1 MLIHSGLRRVCCAS
15 DTSKFVSRLGLQ
27 SFKSYAPA
35 VFRNSWKC
43 FDKLNDPDSKDNSS
57 SKLESSEHVSQSHD
71 HSLTH
76 FHLHSHSHSHHEN
89 IFQLEKGGLKN
100 PALRITWI
108 GLMVNL
114 GMAVGKGAGGIVFH
128 SQALLADS
136 IHALSDLVSDF
147 LTLATVSLGSRQPS
161 KSYPFGYGK
170 FETLGSLGVSSIL
183 IMAGLS
189 MGWSGMFAVLQ
200 SIAGDAEWL
209 HSLESLV
216 GHGHSHNH
224 VGDTDINAAWL
235 ALASIGIKEWL
246 YFATIRVARKTKS
259 NVLVANAWHHRI
271 DSMVSMVAVATIAG
285 GHFMGITWLDPLG
298 GLIVSSII
306 VKAGWGT
313 AKSSVLELADNIS
326 GVPHDEISKFRLRAE
341 EVLKDAATVDSH
353 LSAFKIKD
361 VEVLASGPNIWSN
374 VTVSSESKNTTSAS
388 FQKLSK
394 IMSKKI
400 IEKEPRYKRINVLI
414 DN

>member
-1 MLIHSGLRRVCCAS
+1 MTGKLVSQVGLRAFKSFAPFAFRSSLPYFNKPTNSAVNKLGYSQESDHSHPHSG
-15 DTSKFVSRLGLQ
+15 TG
-27 SFKSYAPA
+27 
-35 VFRNSWKC
+35 
-43 FDKLNDPDSKDNSS
+43 
-57 SKLESSEHVSQSHD
+57 
-71 HSLTH
+71 HS
-76 FHLHSHSHSHHEN
+76 HLHSHAHSHHEN
-89 IFQLEKGGLKN
+89 IFLLEKGGLKN

-108 GLMVNL
+108 GLLVNL
-114 GMAVGKGAGGIVFH
+114 GMAIGKGVGGVVFH

-147 LTLATVSLGSRQPS
+147 LTLATVSLGSRPPS

-200 SIAGDAEWL
+200 EVAGDAEWL
-209 HSLESLV
+209 HSLQSLL
-216 GHGHSHNH
+216 GHGHSHSH
-224 VGDTDINAAWL
+224 TDGQANINAAWL

-306 VKAGWGT
+306 VRAGWGT
-313 AKSSVLELADNIS
+313 AKSSVLELADNVS
-326 GVPHDEISKFRLRAE
+326 GVPTEEVDKFRLTAE
-341 EVLKDAATVDSH
+341 EILRDAASIDAQ
-353 LSAFKIKD
+353 LAAFKIKD
-361 VEVLASGPNIWSN
+361 VEVIASGPNIWSN
-374 VTVSSESKNTTSAS
+374 VTLSTGSSNASSAS
-388 FQKLSK
+388 LQRLGKLLSTK
-394 IMSKKI
+394 ILDQ
-400 IEKEPRYKRINVLI
+400 EPRHKRVNVII